1 MSMMQTV
8 SFHELIYYVLY
19 YDKSD
24 ENNGLYPEKTSIIVY
39 SYVNIRDMFIF

>member
-8 SFHELIYYVLY
+8 SFHESIYYVLY

-24 ENNGLYPEKTSIIVY
+24 ENNGLYLEKTLY
-39 SYVNIRDMFIF
+39 NRLLLCKY